1 MQVEGNHKTKMPP
14 EFLRFIKDIHTMCKQ
29 NRNAIVGWGF
39 SRGGRWLEELV
50 RENSLYVD
58 VAFVIAGYPPSK
70 GEREQ
75 TNAAKELMAVKST
88 IVVMLH
94 FAADFWCNAS
104 VYPHWFLQ
112 FELAMAKT
120 DADRPS
126 GFFSYILPGAH
137 DAGHRVW
144 STWSCDVPRQ
154 MLDWKTLF
162 EQIWFRAENKH
173 KLSQ

>member
-1 MQVEGNHKTKMPP
+1 M
-14 EFLRFIKDIHTMCKQ
+14 I
-29 NRNAIVGWGF
+29 
-39 SRGGRWLEELV
+39 
-50 RENSLYVD
+50 
-58 VAFVIAGYPPSK
+58 
-70 GEREQ
+70 
-75 TNAAKELMAVKST
+75 AAKELMAVKST

-94 FAADFWCNAS
+94 CAADFWCNAS